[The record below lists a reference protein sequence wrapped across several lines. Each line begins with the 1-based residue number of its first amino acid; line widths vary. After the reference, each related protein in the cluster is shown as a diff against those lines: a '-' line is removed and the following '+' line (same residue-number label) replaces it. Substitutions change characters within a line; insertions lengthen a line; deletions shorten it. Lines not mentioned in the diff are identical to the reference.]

1 MTGRELIAWIKEN
14 RAESMQV
21 IVIDDGYA
29 VFQARPEVRE
39 TDDLKRVYVNSAGLR
54 KGEKCVVM

>member
-14 RAESMQV
+14 RAENCQV
-21 IVIDDGYA
+21 VVIDDGYA

-39 TDDLKRVYVNSAGLR
+39 GDELKRVYVNSAGIR
-54 KGEKCVVM
+54 KGEKVVVM

>member
-39 TDDLKRVYVNSAGLR
+39 CDELKRVYVNSAGLR